1 MGLGWMDL
9 GRFFFFFFQKQ
20 KRVFS
25 PFRFVAFNLLQFA
38 LYARYY
44 EICPCILTSVVM
56 NSFLLIK
63 LNTGHFGGENEFKIY
78 SIKSLYLVKE
88 EENEND
94 PITCVRKIL
103 GKGGE

>member
-1 MGLGWMDL
+1 
-9 GRFFFFFFQKQ
+9 
-20 KRVFS
+20 
-25 PFRFVAFNLLQFA
+25 
-38 LYARYY
+38 
-44 EICPCILTSVVM
+44 M